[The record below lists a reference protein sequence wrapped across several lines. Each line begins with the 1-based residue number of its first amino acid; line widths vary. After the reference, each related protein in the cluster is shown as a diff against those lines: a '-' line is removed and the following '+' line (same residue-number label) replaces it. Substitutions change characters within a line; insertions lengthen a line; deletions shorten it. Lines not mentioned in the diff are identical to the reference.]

1 MMTRCSCWSR
11 PWPAP
16 LAKFGKLTGS
26 SDDDTL
32 LALVSLTGMA
42 EAGTL
47 HKIKVQHVIGK
58 YPGGT
63 DVIIVS
69 GGNAFK
75 LCNAFSDG

>member
-1 MMTRCSCWSR
+1 MTRCLRLSR

-16 LAKFGKLTGS
+16 LAKFGKLTVS

-32 LALVSLTGMA
+32 LALVSLTGMV

-47 HKIKVQHVIGK
+47 RKINVQHVIGK

-63 DVIIVS
+63 DVISVS
-69 GGNAFK
+69 DGNAFK

>member
-1 MMTRCSCWSR
+1 MASARWSC

-32 LALVSLTGMA
+32 LALVSLTGMV

-47 HKIKVQHVIGK
+47 HKINVQHVIRK
-58 YPGGT
+58 YLGGT
-63 DVIIVS
+63 DVVIVS
-69 GGNAFK
+69 DGNAFK
-75 LCNAFSDG
+75 LRNAFPDG